1 MQIRS
6 AEKKDTQ
13 QILNLLRQVLELH
26 AAIRPDI
33 FIPGTT
39 KYTEEDLDEIFTDP
53 SRRTYVAVDENDAV
67 VGYVFCEI
75 KEHLHTGNIVPHTE
89 LYIDDLCV
97 DSSARGRQIGKQ
109 LFRYVQQA
117 AGQMGC
123 SAVTLNVW
131 TGNDDARAFYEKM
144 GMRPRSTKMEITI

>member
-1 MQIRS
+1 MQIRN
-6 AEKKDTQ
+6 AEQKDTR

-39 KYTEEDLDEIFTDP
+39 KYTEDELHSIFTDP

-75 KEHLHTGNIVPHTE
+75 KEHMHAGSIIPHTE

-97 DSSARGRQIGKQ
+97 DSGARGQQIGKQ

-117 AGQMGC
+117 AKQMGC
-123 SAVTLNVW
+123 CVVTLNVW
-131 TGNDDARAFYEKM
+131 TGNDGAKAFYEKM
-144 GMRPRSTKMEITI
+144 GMQPRSTKMEIKL